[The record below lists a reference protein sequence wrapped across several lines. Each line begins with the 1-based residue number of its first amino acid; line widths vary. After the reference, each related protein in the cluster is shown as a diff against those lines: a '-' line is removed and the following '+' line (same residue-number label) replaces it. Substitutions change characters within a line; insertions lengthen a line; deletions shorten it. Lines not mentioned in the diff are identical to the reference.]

1 MDEEK
6 NKIPQDLNLLSPD
19 EFRKK
24 VWSIDGT
31 KFLLSEMTRLGF
43 WPKERTYEDLQPPN
57 EMTRMKE
64 LQQEINSLRAKIG
77 KYGNEEKILK
87 QIRQQMW
94 DESKKRRAE
103 KKVQKEQEKAEKKR
117 LWEEKK
123 KGLVLYLG
131 EGVSGGLS
139 DETADN
145 EKREHL
151 GLPEI
156 SSPIEMAKYMEIEV
170 SKLRW
175 LTYHRKCTTLSH
187 YHNFTIP
194 KKTGGQRKISSPKP
208 LLRKAQNWIKANI
221 LDKLHPEECV
231 HGFIK
236 GKSIMSN
243 ATGHVASDLVINMD
257 LKDFFPTIK
266 FKRVKGMFR
275 SFGYSEAVAIVLSL
289 LCTEPPRERVSYNGK
304 IYNVS
309 LGDRELPQGAC
320 TSPAVTNIICRHMD
334 IRLKGKAESLGFNYT
349 RYADDLTFSG
359 PKDSMKDTGKLLKD
373 VTSIVSNE
381 GFEVHPDKTR
391 VFHKSRRQE
400 VTGIVVNK
408 KLSVSRD
415 DIKKFRAI
423 LHNCEKHGIES
434 QNKEKHPN
442 FIAYLRGYCSYISMV
457 DCEKGKKFREQLDRI
472 SGK

>member
-1 MDEEK
+1 MEEEK

-43 WPKERTYEDLQPPN
+43 WPKERTYEDLQPSD
-57 EMTRMKE
+57 EMARMKE
-64 LQQEINSLRAKIG
+64 LQQEINFLRAKIG

-145 EKREHL
+145 AKLEHL

-156 SSPIEMAKYMEIEV
+156 SGPIELAKYMEIEV

-194 KKTGGQRKISSPKP
+194 KKRGGARKISSPKP

-243 ATGHVASDLVINMD
+243 AIDHVAHDLVINMD

-275 SFGYSEAVAIVLSL
+275 SFGYSESVSIVLSL
-289 LCTEPPRERVSYNGK
+289 LCTEPPREKVSY
-304 IYNVS
+304 
-309 LGDRELPQGAC
+309 
-320 TSPAVTNIICRHMD
+320 
-334 IRLKGKAESLGFNYT
+334 KGKNLRCFPGRQGTSAGGMHQPCNYK
-349 RYADDLTFSG
+349 YHMPSYG
-359 PKDSMKDTGKLLKD
+359 Q
-373 VTSIVSNE
+373 
-381 GFEVHPDKTR
+381 KT
-391 VFHKSRRQE
+391 
-400 VTGIVVNK
+400 
-408 KLSVSRD
+408 
-415 DIKKFRAI
+415 
-423 LHNCEKHGIES
+423 
-434 QNKEKHPN
+434 
-442 FIAYLRGYCSYISMV
+442 
-457 DCEKGKKFREQLDRI
+457 
-472 SGK
+472 